1 MYKKVVLDNGVRVV
15 LERMSSLRSVAL
27 GVWANVGSRYEVK
40 GEEGLSHFIEHM
52 MFKGTRNRTASQ
64 ISNEIDALGGEMNAF
79 TTHEAT
85 AFYVKVL
92 DQQVGAAFDLL
103 ADIFHHSR
111 FGARDIEKE
120 KQIVLEEIRTVQDDP
135 EDYIHELHAKDVLGN
150 HPIGR
155 PILGTTRAMQQLDR
169 RGLLHYKHKH
179 YRPENTIVAVAG
191 NFPFSQLLDQVN
203 EYFGQWQGEGAAT
216 PSRKIENDRWPDQP
230 KAHQSLH
237 QKPLEQVH
245 LCVGF
250 KGLATGDPDRYAAHI
265 LNTILGGGVSSRLFQ
280 EVREKRGLAYT
291 IYSHLSSFLDG
302 GTLTVYAAT
311 RPTEVGAVIDQICK
325 ETKKLCRRGLAVKEL
340 ERTKTQLKGSLM
352 LGLEGTYGRM
362 NKLAKDELY
371 QGRHV
376 TLQEM
381 VKAIDRISPD
391 QIRQLSQKLLDLKE
405 LVVTALGPIPR
416 KMAVKWG

>member
-1 MYKKVVLDNGVRVV
+1 
-15 LERMSSLRSVAL
+15 
-27 GVWANVGSRYEVK
+27 VGSRYETK

-92 DQQVGAAFDLL
+92 DQQAGAAFDLL
-103 ADIFHHSR
+103 ADLFHHSR

-120 KQIVLEEIRTVQDDP
+120 KQIVIEEIRTVQDDP

-150 HPIGR
+150 HSIGR
-155 PILGTTRAMQQLDR
+155 PILGTSRAMRQMSR
-169 RGLLHYKHKH
+169 RALLQYKHKH

-191 NFPFSQLLDQVN
+191 NFSFSQLLDQVN
-203 EYFGQWQGEGAAT
+203 EYFGQWQGEGT
-216 PSRKIENDRWPDQP
+216 GTFSRKIENDRWPDQP
-230 KAHQSLH
+230 KARQSFH

-250 KGLATGDPDRYAAHI
+250 KGLPIGHPDRYMAHV
-265 LNTILGGGVSSRLFQ
+265 LNAILGGGVSSRLFQ
-280 EVREKRGLAYT
+280 EVPA
-291 IYSHLSSFLDG
+291 
-302 GTLTVYAAT
+302 
-311 RPTEVGAVIDQICK
+311 EVGGVIDQICK
-325 ETKKLCRRGLAVKEL
+325 ETQKLCRRGVAVKEL

-352 LGLEGTYGRM
+352 LGLEGTNGRM

-376 TLQEM
+376 SLQEM
-381 VKAIDRISPD
+381 VKAIDRISPE
-391 QIRQLSQKLLDLKE
+391 QIRQISQKLLDLKDF
-405 LVVTALGPIPR
+405 VALDE
-416 KMAVKWG
+416 

>member
-1 MYKKVVLDNGVRVV
+1 M

-27 GVWANVGSRYEVK
+27 GVWANVGSRYETK

-92 DQQVGAAFDLL
+92 DQQAGAAFDLL
-103 ADIFHHSR
+103 ADLFHHSR

-120 KQIVLEEIRTVQDDP
+120 KQIVIEEIRTVQDDP

-150 HPIGR
+150 HSIGR
-155 PILGTTRAMQQLDR
+155 PILGTSRAMRQMSR
-169 RGLLHYKHKH
+169 RALLHYKHKH

-191 NFPFSQLLDQVN
+191 NFSFSQLLDQVN
-203 EYFGQWQGEGAAT
+203 EYFGQWQGEGT
-216 PSRKIENDRWPDQP
+216 GTLSRKIENDRWPDQP
-230 KAHQSLH
+230 KARQSFH

-250 KGLATGDPDRYAAHI
+250 KGLPIGHPDRYMAHV
-265 LNTILGGGVSSRLFQ
+265 LNAILGGGVSSRLFQ
-280 EVREKRGLAYT
+280 EVREKRGLTYT
-291 IYSHLSSFLDG
+291 IYSHLSSFFDG
-302 GTLTVYAAT
+302 GLLTVYAAT
-311 RPTEVGAVIDQICK
+311 RPAEVGAVIDQICK
-325 ETKKLCRRGLAVKEL
+325 ETQKLCRRGVAVKEL

-352 LGLEGTYGRM
+352 LGLEGTNGRM

-376 TLQEM
+376 SLQEM
-381 VKAIDRISPD
+381 VKAIDRISPE
-391 QIRQLSQKLLDLKE
+391 QIRQISQKLLDLKDF
-405 LVVTALGPIPR
+405 VVTALGPIPR
-416 KMAVKWG
+416 KMAVNWG

>member
-27 GVWANVGSRYEVK
+27 GVWANVGSRYEIK
-40 GEEGLSHFIEHM
+40 GEEGYSHFIEHM
-52 MFKGTRNRTASQ
+52 MFKGTRNRTAAQ

-103 ADIFHHSR
+103 ADLFHYSR
-111 FGARDIEKE
+111 FGIRDLEKE
-120 KQIVLEEIRTVQDDP
+120 KQIVIEEIRTVQDDP
-135 EDYIHELHAKDVLGN
+135 EDYLHELHARDVLGN

-155 PILGTTRAMQQLDR
+155 PILGTPRSMKQMNR
-169 RGLLHYKHKH
+169 RSLLHYKHKH

-191 NFPFSQLLDQVN
+191 NFSFPQLLDQAN
-203 EYFGQWQGEGAAT
+203 EYFGQWQGEGKEK
-216 PSRKIENDRWPDQP
+216 PSEKNRNNDWPDS
-230 KAHQSLH
+230 ALARHSFH
-237 QKPLEQVH
+237 SKPLEQVH

-250 KGLATGDPDRYAAHI
+250 KGLAVGHADRYAAYVM
-265 LNTILGGGVSSRLFQ
+265 NTILGGGVSSRLFQ

-311 RPTEVGAVIDQICK
+311 RPTEVDVVIDQICK
-325 ETKKLCRRGLAVKEL
+325 ETKKLCRRGVSEKEL
-340 ERTKTQLKGSLM
+340 VRTKTQLKGNLM

-376 TLQEM
+376 SLQEI

-391 QIRQLSQKLLDLKE
+391 QIRQISQKLLDQQE
-405 LVVTALGPIPR
+405 FVVTALGPIP
-416 KMAVKWG
+416 KKVSAKWG

>member
-1 MYKKVVLDNGVRVV
+1 M

-92 DQQVGAAFDLL
+92 DQQAGAAFDLL
-103 ADIFHHSR
+103 ADLFHHSR

-120 KQIVLEEIRTVQDDP
+120 KQIVIEEIRTVQDDP

-150 HPIGR
+150 HSIGR
-155 PILGTTRAMQQLDR
+155 PILGTSRAMRQMSR
-169 RGLLHYKHKH
+169 RALLQYKHKH

-191 NFPFSQLLDQVN
+191 NFSFSQLLDQVN
-203 EYFGQWQGEGAAT
+203 EYFGQWQGEGT
-216 PSRKIENDRWPDQP
+216 GTLSRKIENDRWPDQP
-230 KAHQSLH
+230 KARQSFH

-250 KGLATGDPDRYAAHI
+250 KGLPIGHPDRYMAHV
-265 LNTILGGGVSSRLFQ
+265 LNAILGGGVSSRLFQ
-280 EVREKRGLAYT
+280 EVREKRGLTYT
-291 IYSHLSSFLDG
+291 IYSHLSSFFDG
-302 GTLTVYAAT
+302 GLLTVYAAT
-311 RPTEVGAVIDQICK
+311 RPAEVGAVIDQICK
-325 ETKKLCRRGLAVKEL
+325 ETKKLCRRGVAVKEL

-352 LGLEGTYGRM
+352 LGLEGTNGRM

-381 VKAIDRISPD
+381 VKAIDRISPE
-391 QIRQLSQKLLDLKE
+391 QIRQISQKLLDLKDF
-405 LVVTALGPIPR
+405 VVTALGPIPR
-416 KMAVKWG
+416 KMAVNWG